1 MSIFSFIKS
10 FYTTKFKVD
19 KIFSMT
25 MGEICEVCQKE
36 LDEKQGLKGKPTMC
50 QDCSKKNNRE
60 LKIKKLGL

>member
-36 LDEKQGLKGKPTMC
+36 LDENQGLKGRSTKC
-50 QDCSKKNNRE
+50 QDCLKKNNRD

>member
-36 LDEKQGLKGKPTMC
+36 LDEKQGLKGKPLPEIYLH
-50 QDCSKKNNRE
+50 QDVLLNSFPFP
-60 LKIKKLGL
+60 